1 MSADFLAPDVI
12 KKVFV
17 ELKDLTQ
24 NPPEG
29 IKVIINEEDV
39 TDVQALIDGPGNYE
53 FFIQIPDLIFISNE
67 SSLLIVLIED
77 TPFAGGVFKMKL
89 KLGSEYPQAPPKG
102 YFLTKIFHPNVSDK
116 GEICVNTLKKDW
128 KADMGIRHLLLVS
141 KSLCRR
147 LHWRMHRSNS
157 CNVY

>member
-39 TDVQALIDGPGNYE
+39 TDVQALIDGPGN
-53 FFIQIPDLIFISNE
+53 LN
-67 SSLLIVLIED
+67 
-77 TPFAGGVFKMKL
+77 
-89 KLGSEYPQAPPKG
+89 
-102 YFLTKIFHPNVSDK
+102 
-116 GEICVNTLKKDW
+116 
-128 KADMGIRHLLLVS
+128 
-141 KSLCRR
+141 
-147 LHWRMHRSNS
+147 
-157 CNVY
+157 